1 MSSRRKPKRA
11 RVVAADRVC
20 VHYQTEDQ
28 LVRWISSHSFY
39 LKQMTWCVEEVTRY
53 WRSTMRQHRGM
64 YPYMVPDHIRFCM
77 SWLSGIDCTNWSVR
91 QICIWLNHRLGRGH
105 KFETLMYM
113 AWIHQ
118 SDPCPL
124 VTTARRPWSKFNV
137 PIVQGRV
144 HLPPPKFISCVETV
158 VPGTNTLVRS
168 ETDFKCSSGSE
179 HDEDNTGL

>member
-11 RVVAADRVC
+11 QVVDQDRVC
-20 VHYQTEDQ
+20 AHYQTEDQ
-28 LVRWISSHSFY
+28 HVRWISSHSFY
-39 LKQMTWCVEEVTRY
+39 IKQMTWCVEEVTSY
-53 WRSTMRQHRGM
+53 WRSTMRQYRGR

-77 SWLSGIDCTNWSVR
+77 SWLSGLDCTGWSVR

-124 VTTARRPWSKFNV
+124 AGCYCAASLVKVERPRCSR
-137 PIVQGRV
+137 PCASAASQV
-144 HLPPPKFISCVETV
+144 HFMCGDSCSRYQYACTF
-158 VPGTNTLVRS
+158 GN
-168 ETDFKCSSGSE
+168 
-179 HDEDNTGL
+179 